1 MPIIVGVNKD
11 DGALVWFEKNTL
23 EQIFNSSGKKSF
35 SPTALGTDL
44 GEVTSTERLLTT
56 FYLGRW
62 THLKSALL
70 NFAQPQILEWQLG

>member
-62 THLKSALL
+62 TVDPSVNNEYLLLKRS
-70 NFAQPQILEWQLG
+70 E

>member
-23 EQIFNSSGKKSF
+23 EEIFNSSGKKSF
-35 SPTALGTDL
+35 SQTALETDL

-62 THLKSALL
+62 TVDPSV
-70 NFAQPQILEWQLG
+70 NT

>member
-35 SPTALGTDL
+35 SPTALGIDL
-44 GEVTSTERLLTT
+44 GEVTSTERLITT

-62 THLKSALL
+62 TVDPSV
-70 NFAQPQILEWQLG
+70 NT

>member
-11 DGALVWFEKNTL
+11 DGVLVWFEKNTL
-23 EQIFNSSGKKSF
+23 EEIFNSSGKKSF

-44 GEVTSTERLLTT
+44 GEVTSMERLLTT

-62 THLKSALL
+62 TVDPSVKYLIPLILKRS
-70 NFAQPQILEWQLG
+70 E

>member
-35 SPTALGTDL
+35 SPTALGADLGEVTSALGADL

-62 THLKSALL
+62 THL
-70 NFAQPQILEWQLG
+70 

>member
-23 EQIFNSSGKKSF
+23 EEIFNSSGKKSF

-44 GEVTSTERLLTT
+44 GDVTSAERLLTT

-62 THLKSALL
+62 TVNPSV
-70 NFAQPQILEWQLG
+70 NT